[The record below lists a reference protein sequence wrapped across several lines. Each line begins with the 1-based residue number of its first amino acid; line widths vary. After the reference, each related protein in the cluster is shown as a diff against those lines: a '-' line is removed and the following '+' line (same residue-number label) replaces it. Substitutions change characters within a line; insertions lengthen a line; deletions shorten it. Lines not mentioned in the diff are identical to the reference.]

1 MNDYIEKFDIYL
13 EVERNY
19 SNYTRISYRKD
30 LEMFFDF
37 LAQGEKQV
45 DVGHI
50 KRQDVTAFMASL
62 YNDYKKSSV
71 ARKLSS
77 IKSFFKFLNKK
88 GIMEGNP
95 AEFVPTPKA
104 DKYLPT
110 VLTIEETEA
119 LMESPKK
126 VMNTSKGRP
135 TALRDTAILEL
146 LYSSGIRVSEL
157 TGLKISGVDLTNQ
170 TAKVFGK
177 GRKERIVHIGD
188 YARDAIGEYLSASR
202 KGAARDEPLFIGA
215 REIKKDGVLQPIG
228 QRAVQRL
235 IEVYRK
241 LGGITKSPTPH
252 TLRHSF
258 ATHLLDRGADLRAI
272 QEMLGHKSLSTTQ
285 RYTKVSVEKLIDV
298 YDKTHPLAR
307 RGGKN

>member
-1 MNDYIEKFDIYL
+1 MEDYIKKFDTYL
-13 EVERNY
+13 EVEKNF
-19 SNYTRISYRKD
+19 SIHTRISYRKD

-37 LAQGEKQV
+37 LKESDQSVEV
-45 DVGHI
+45 EDI
-50 KRQDVTAFMASL
+50 KRLDVTAFLATL
-62 YNDYKKSSV
+62 YGDYKKSSV

-77 IKSFFKFLNKK
+77 IKSFFKFLNRK
-88 GIMEGNP
+88 GFVDSNP
-95 AEFVPTPKA
+95 SEFVPTPKA

-119 LMESPKK
+119 LIASPKNFK
-126 VMNTSKGRP
+126 GKATS
-135 TALRDTAILEL
+135 LRDTAILEL

-157 TGLKISGVDLTNQ
+157 TGLKIGDIDFENC
-170 TAKVFGK
+170 TARVFGK
-177 GRKERIVHIGD
+177 GRKERIIYVGD
-188 YARDAIGEYLSASR
+188 FAKIAINEYLDKKREGYVGS
-202 KGAARDEPLFIGA
+202 DPLFIGS
-215 REIKKDGVLQPIG
+215 RETKKDGVFKSIN

-235 IEVYRK
+235 IKEYK
-241 LGGITKSPTPH
+241 MLGGITKDPTPH

-285 RYTKVSVEKLIDV
+285 RYTKVSVEKLLDV

-307 RGGKN
+307 GERKKGLE